1 MSERE
6 HTIFFAW
13 QSDSSPVT
21 NRNAIRVALTTAAS
35 SIEADRPGLTL
46 KIDEATRDM
55 IGADDVPRSIR
66 EKIEAADMFV
76 GDVTTVT
83 PPPPS
88 DGKTRPCPNPNVTF
102 EIGYAAAH
110 LGWNRMILLTN
121 LAIAKFEDLPFDFD
135 RHRVSQYRVK
145 AATDAKGIQKL
156 TQLLTEAISMILD
169 GNPPRPAELRVTDPA
184 EIRRK
189 RDVEAARWALSQI
202 ALPAIEDHIERLPHI
217 IDSRDFFYYYSYHG
231 VIGNALFHMNDPALD
246 AAFRGL
252 DVAWGEAL
260 SYGENYTDAPGER
273 YIFASPGDAP
283 LSEQWQADWD
293 SILAARSD
301 MHRHLHTILAIVRE
315 HYVEIDI
322 LETNRRA
329 FEQWRNERAKTQA
342 RWADV
347 DEKDDD

>member
-1 MSERE
+1 
-6 HTIFFAW
+6 
-13 QSDSSPVT
+13 
-21 NRNAIRVALTTAAS
+21 
-35 SIEADRPGLTL
+35 
-46 KIDEATRDM
+46 M

-83 PPPPS
+83 PPPS
-88 DGKTRPCPNPNVTF
+88 LDGKTRPCPNPNVTF

-121 LAIAKFEDLPFDFD
+121 LAIAKFADLPFDFD

-169 GNPPRPAELRVTDPA
+169 GNPLRPAELRMTDPA

-202 ALPAIEDHIERLPHI
+202 ALPAIEDHIERLPRI

-231 VIGNALFHMNDPALD
+231 VIGNALFHMNDPVLD

-260 SYGENYTDAPGER
+260 SYVENYTDAPGEL

-283 LSEQWQADWD
+283 LSEHRQADWD

-301 MHRHLHTILAIVRE
+301 MHRHLHMILAIVRE
-315 HYVEIDI
+315 NYVEIDI
-322 LETNRRA
+322 LETNSRA
-329 FEQWRNERAKTQA
+329 FEQWRNERATTQA
-342 RWADV
+342 RWAHV

>member
-13 QSDSSPVT
+13 QSDSPPVT
-21 NRNAIRVALTTAAS
+21 NRNAIRLALTSAAS
-35 SIEADRPGLTL
+35 IIEADRPGLTL

-83 PPPPS
+83 PLPPS
-88 DGKTRPCPNPNVTF
+88 GGKTRPCPNPNVTF

-145 AATDAKGIQKL
+145 AATDAKGLQKL
-156 TQLLTEAISMILD
+156 TQLLTEAIGMILD

-184 EIRRK
+184 EIRRN
-189 RDVEAARWALSQI
+189 RDVEAARWALSQF

-252 DVAWGEAL
+252 DVAWSEAL

-283 LSEQWQADWD
+283 LSDHRQADWD

-301 MHRHLHTILAIVRE
+301 MHRHLHAILAIVRE

-322 LETNRRA
+322 LETNRMA
-329 FEQWRNERAKTQA
+329 FEQWRNDHAKTQA
-342 RWADV
+342 LYAGFD
-347 DEKDDD
+347 KKNDD